1 MTVTS
6 NRLNIAVHAVAS
18 STQQSNIHKYKYMML
33 ILFTLNILNYS
44 ERNYKYEKHTICA
57 WNLFGLKLKMST
69 WCK

>member
-57 WNLFGLKLKMST
+57 
-69 WCK
+69 